1 MYHFGMKG
9 KTIILAAGIT
19 LALSAYA
26 GKDLSFDRQLT
37 LEASRIDGL
46 EVDAG
51 AGHMEILGADVD
63 LITVEATIESD
74 KYSNMEELEEAFADH
89 MEFELKRDQG
99 FALLKAK
106 NKDKLM
112 SFKSPEISIHLTIKV
127 PQSFDLIVD
136 DGSGHIK
143 ISDIDG
149 SVEVDDGSGH
159 LELSNIKDEVEI
171 DDGSGHI
178 ELSNIQSTVEIDDG
192 SGNVIAKDITGDFTI
207 DDGSGEI
214 KLKQM
219 GGNVNI
225 EDGSGAINA
234 KHIAGNFTVDD
245 GSGSIDVTDLKGK
258 FKLIDDTYNNDI
270 FGIGRDDNQG
280 LHQSISRSVNSDAL
294 LTLSVANDFTSTNI
308 G

>member
-74 KYSNMEELEEAFADH
+74 KYSSMDDLEEAFADD

-106 NKDKLM
+106 NKDKLF
-112 SFKSPEISIHLTIKV
+112 SNPEISIHLTIQV

-136 DGSGHIK
+136 DGSGHMK

-159 LELSNIKDEVEI
+159 MELSNIKDEVEI
-171 DDGSGHI
+171 DDGSGNI
-178 ELSNIQSTVEIDDG
+178 ELSNVQSSVKIDDG
-192 SGNVIAKDITGDFTI
+192 SGHVIAQNITGDITI

-214 KLKQM
+214 KLKHM
-219 GGNVNI
+219 GGNVDI
-225 EDGSGAINA
+225 EDGSGEIQAN
-234 KHIAGNFTVDD
+234 HIAGNFKVDD
-245 GSGSIDVTDLKGK
+245 GSGPIVVTDLQGD
-258 FKLIDDTYNNDI
+258 FKLIDD
-270 FGIGRDDNQG
+270 GSG
-280 LHQSISRSVNSDAL
+280 SVKVNGKSWPK
-294 LTLSVANDFTSTNI
+294 
-308 G
+308 

>member
-1 MYHFGMKG
+1 MHQLGMKS

-37 LEASRIDGL
+37 LEASRVDGL

-51 AGHMEILGADVD
+51 AGHMEIVGADVD
-63 LITVEATIESD
+63 VITVEAKIESD
-74 KYSNMEELEEAFADH
+74 KYNDMDDFESAFADD

-106 NKDKLM
+106 SKDKLF
-112 SFKSPEISIHLTIKV
+112 SNPEISIHLTIQV

-159 LELSNIKDEVEI
+159 IELSNIKDEVEI

-178 ELSNIQSTVEIDDG
+178 ELSNIQSEVEIDDG
-192 SGNVIAKDITGDFTI
+192 SGNVIAKDITGEFTI

-225 EDGSGAINA
+225 EDGSGAIQA
-234 KHIAGNFTVDD
+234 KHVAGDFTVDD
-245 GSGSIDVTDLKGK
+245 GSGSIDITDLQGE
-258 FKLIDDTYNNDI
+258 FKLIDD
-270 FGIGRDDNQG
+270 GSG
-280 LHQSISRSVNSDAL
+280 HVKVNGKPYSK
-294 LTLSVANDFTSTNI
+294 
-308 G
+308 